1 MTDMATKYGLILV
14 AVAALTMA
22 AFTRDQT
29 KREPVIGSCD
39 GCDAAFEGLP
49 SQLESTGRIAPA
61 GEPGQPMRITGLVR
75 DRQGRPAA
83 GIIVYAYQT
92 DAGGLYPTA
101 NTRHG
106 RLRGWV
112 RSDASGRYRFDTIR
126 PGGYPNTNIPQHV
139 HMHVIEPGRATYYI
153 DEIVFSDDPR
163 LTPPAR
169 KQSGTGRGGEAVV
182 TPTRDRDG
190 TWLVTR
196 DIVLGLN
203 VPGYP
208 VK

>member
-1 MTDMATKYGLILV
+1 MRSALSSLILI
-14 AVAALTMA
+14 AVVTLTTA
-22 AFTRDQT
+22 TFARDQA

-39 GCDAAFEGLP
+39 GCEAVFEGLP
-49 SQLESTGRIAPA
+49 SQLESTGRIAPV
-61 GEPGQPMRITGLVR
+61 GERGVPLRITGVVR

-92 DAGGLYPTA
+92 DAGGLYPAA

-112 RSDASGRYRFDTIR
+112 KSDASGQYRFDTIR
-126 PGGYPNTNIPQHV
+126 PGGYPNTDIPQHV

-153 DEIVFSDDPR
+153 DEIVFADDPR
-163 LTPPAR
+163 LTPTAR
-169 KQSGTGRGGEAVV
+169 KQAGTGRGGEAVV

-190 TWLVTR
+190 TLLVTR

>member
-1 MTDMATKYGLILV
+1 MRSALSSLILI
-14 AVAALTMA
+14 AVVTLTTA
-22 AFTRDQT
+22 TFARDQA

-39 GCDAAFEGLP
+39 GCEAVFEGLP
-49 SQLESTGRIAPA
+49 SQLESTGRIAPV
-61 GEPGQPMRITGLVR
+61 GERGVPLRITGVVR

-106 RLRGWV
+106 RLRGWA

-126 PGGYPNTNIPQHV
+126 PGGYPHTDIPQHV
-139 HMHVIEPGRATYYI
+139 HMHVIEPGRATYYL

-163 LTPPAR
+163 LTPMAR

-190 TWLVTR
+190 TLLVTR